1 MSTEVIATIIL
12 LGSFFL
18 LIFLGNHILF
28 SIGASTLLTVLYLG
42 LPLQTV
48 AQQTV
53 KGLNSFSLM
62 AVPFFILAGEIMSS
76 GGITRRLVKLADAL
90 VGWMRCGLGMVNIV
104 ASTFFGGI
112 SGSPTADV
120 SSIGAMLIPV
130 MEDNGYDTEFS
141 AAVTMA
147 SSVQG
152 LLIPPSHNMVIFAM
166 AAGGVSVGQLFM
178 GGLVPGLFL
187 GLALMIYCYIVA
199 RKKNYPVGDKF
210 SLKRT
215 LRATWEGI
223 WGLGTVLI
231 VVLGVVTGVFTA
243 TESAAIACIYALIVT
258 FAVYREISLKE
269 ILNIMR
275 NSLKTLAMVMA
286 LIGVSSAFGWV
297 VSYLQI
303 PSKLTNLLLGISS
316 NKIVLLLLINLI
328 LLLMG
333 TMMDMI
339 CSILIITPIILPV
352 VTAIGMS
359 PIQLGVIMILNLG
372 IGLITPP
379 VGVLLF
385 VCSAIAKRSIEQ
397 LTKAMLPFYAVMV
410 AVLLAITFIPQ
421 ISTALPNLIY
431 DLS

>member
-1 MSTEVIATIIL
+1 MSTEVIATILL

-28 SIGASTLLTVLYLG
+28 SIGVSTLLTVLYLG
-42 LPLQTV
+42 IPLQTV

-62 AVPFFILAGEIMSS
+62 AVPFFILAGEIMGA
-76 GGITRRLVKLADAL
+76 GGITRRLVDLADAL
-90 VGWMRCGLGMVNIV
+90 VGWMRCGLGMVNIL

-130 MEDNGYDTEFS
+130 MEKNGYDTDFS
-141 AAVTMA
+141 AAVTMS

-178 GGLVPGLFL
+178 GGLLPGLFL
-187 GLALMIYCYIVA
+187 GLVLMIYCYIIA
-199 RKKNYPVGDKF
+199 RKRGYPVGEKF
-210 SLKRT
+210 SLRRT
-215 LRATWEGI
+215 LRATWKGI

-231 VVLGVVTGVFTA
+231 VVIGVVTGVFTA
-243 TESAAIACIYALIVT
+243 TESAAIACVYALIVT
-258 FAVYREISLKE
+258 FFVYREIPLKE
-269 ILNIMR
+269 IVNILR
-275 NSLKTLAMVMA
+275 SSLKTLAMVMA
-286 LIGVSSAFGWV
+286 LIGISSAFGWV

-303 PSKLTNLLLGISS
+303 PSKLTNLLLSISS
-316 NKIVLLLLINLI
+316 NKIVLLLLINL
-328 LLLMG
+328 LLLIMG

-352 VTAIGMS
+352 VAAIGMS

-385 VCSAIAKRSIEQ
+385 VCSAISKRSIEQ
-397 LTKAMLPFYAVMV
+397 LTKAMLPFYGVML
-410 AVLLAITFIPQ
+410 AVLLAITFIPA
-421 ISTALPNLIY
+421 ISMTLPTLIY
-431 DLS
+431 GL